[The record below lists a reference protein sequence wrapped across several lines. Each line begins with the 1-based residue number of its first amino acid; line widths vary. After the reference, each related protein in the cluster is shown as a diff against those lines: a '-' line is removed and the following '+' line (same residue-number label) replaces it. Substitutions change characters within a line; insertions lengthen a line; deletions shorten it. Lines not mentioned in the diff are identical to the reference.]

1 MKNPSIQLSKKVIS
15 QKEVPSQLDA
25 NGDEKTKDLPQKPKI
40 NPNDKPVHP
49 FTVVAIGASAGG
61 LEAITQLL
69 QNLSPTTGM
78 AYIYVQHL
86 SPDHK
91 SMLTPILSKVTS
103 MKVQDIDDMEKI
115 EPNNFYIIPHN
126 KQIEVVDGH
135 KNYCPALKIE
145 FQTFPL
151 TYYFLL

>member
-1 MKNPSIQLSKKVIS
+1 MKTPSPHKDIEPTTPKELFTQKSTNGKENTQDQQEISPILKAEPNLKVI
-15 QKEVPSQLDA
+15 
-25 NGDEKTKDLPQKPKI
+25 
-40 NPNDKPVHP
+40 HP

-91 SMLTPILSKVTS
+91 SMLTPILSKVTM
-103 MKVQDIDDMEKI
+103 MKVQDIDDMEKM
-115 EPNNFYIIPHN
+115 
-126 KQIEVVDGH
+126 
-135 KNYCPALKIE
+135 
-145 FQTFPL
+145 
-151 TYYFLL
+151 